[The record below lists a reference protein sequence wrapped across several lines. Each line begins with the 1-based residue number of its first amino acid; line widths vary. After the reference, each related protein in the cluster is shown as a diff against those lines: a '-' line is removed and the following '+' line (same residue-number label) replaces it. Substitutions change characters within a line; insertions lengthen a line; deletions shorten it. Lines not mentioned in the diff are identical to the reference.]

1 MLENHDWL
9 RLVPQKRIG
18 EEEMEIVESKETID
32 AEIKQEI
39 LRRIAEAEEEH
50 DVKVIYAV
58 ESGSRAWGFPS
69 PNSDYDV
76 RFIYV
81 HKKDWYLSVD
91 LEDRRDVIEYPIVDE
106 IDINGWE
113 LRKALNLFWKSN
125 PTFIEW
131 LQSPIIYVDDG
142 YFANRTR
149 ELMPTIAASHKGI
162 HHYLNMAKS
171 NFRGY
176 LKKDLVPLKKYFYV
190 LRPLLAIKWLEKY
203 DKPAPIEFEELR
215 KLVADN
221 YPLDEAITALLNRK
235 RVCLEKEYA
244 PAVPVINEFIESE
257 FIRHEK
263 YMASK
268 KRQDGKFESLNLLFK
283 AVLERNEKLPI

>member
-1 MLENHDWL
+1 
-9 RLVPQKRIG
+9 
-18 EEEMEIVESKETID
+18 
-32 AEIKQEI
+32 
-39 LRRIAEAEEEH
+39 
-50 DVKVIYAV
+50 
-58 ESGSRAWGFPS
+58 
-69 PNSDYDV
+69 
-76 RFIYV
+76 
-81 HKKDWYLSVD
+81 
-91 LEDRRDVIEYPIVDE
+91 
-106 IDINGWE
+106 
-113 LRKALNLFWKSN
+113 
-125 PTFIEW
+125 
-131 LQSPIIYVDDG
+131 
-142 YFANRTR
+142 
-149 ELMPTIAASHKGI
+149 
-162 HHYLNMAKS
+162 MAKS

-176 LKKDLVPLKKYFYV
+176 LKKDLVPLKTYFYV

-263 YMASK
+263 YMANK